1 MQRFVRAVTAV
12 AMILVWQ
19 SAAAQPATEVP
30 AGRVKVVSGTASI
43 VRGGQPQA
51 VQVGARLFESDVLRT
66 GSDGQISV
74 MLNDETRVSLG
85 PNTEVALASFAFE
98 PAESRLAL
106 ALRIIQGAIS
116 LVSGRIARLKPDA
129 VRIETPSS
137 VIGVRGTHVLIRA
150 GVP

>member
-12 AMILVWQ
+12 AVMLAWKP
-19 SAAAQPATEVP
+19 AAAQPATEVP

-43 VRGGQPQA
+43 IRGGRPQA
-51 VQVGARLFESDVLRT
+51 VEVGAPVFESDVLRT
-66 GSDGQISV
+66 GSDGQMAV
-74 MLNDETRVSLG
+74 MLKDETRVSLG
-85 PNTEVALASFAFE
+85 PNTEVAVARFAFE

-106 ALRIIQGAIS
+106 ALRIVQGAIS
-116 LVSGRIARLKPDA
+116 MVSGRIARLKPDA

-137 VIGVRGTHVLIRA
+137 VIGVRGTHVLVRA